1 MFNQR
6 RFDVGVNN
14 PGKNY
19 TYQFQTGDP
28 NNGNFY
34 TKKVV
39 KYNYSNGNQIDSKTG
54 STFSTFSHSH

>member
-39 KYNYSNGNQIDSKTG
+39 KYNYSNGNDYDDIENFIDD
-54 STFSTFSHSH
+54 